1 MQHILRLI
9 KYIKNITGRFLFQL
23 YIEGRDGNLVAENEI
38 CACKPNTVELTC
50 AVISPVPDSPCNT
63 DNIFYR
69 WEHEDNPSYIF
80 SIICV

>member
-69 WEHEDNPSYIF
+69 
-80 SIICV
+80 